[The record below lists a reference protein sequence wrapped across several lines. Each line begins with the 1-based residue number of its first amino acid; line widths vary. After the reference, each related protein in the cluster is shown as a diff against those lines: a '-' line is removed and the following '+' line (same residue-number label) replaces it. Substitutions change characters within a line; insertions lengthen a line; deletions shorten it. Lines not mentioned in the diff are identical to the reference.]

1 MAQVAAVIVATSTGR
16 TLADELSSRG
26 SYTHLIEGPD
36 GVPKVL
42 LGVNGQ
48 PVLNHWL
55 AAIKAVPRLTPI
67 EEKVFILCNENNV
80 EHVRAW
86 AADPRTSLG
95 GFPLDNVLT
104 NGSDDS
110 LGFAGD
116 LAAFLAAAPPA
127 AQLSS
132 ASLVVVEGD
141 GLVGPGFGLSRVVE
155 HTVVRGKDT
164 LTYMAAPEGM
174 PLEGQAVLGL
184 EDAANAYQTASQR
197 VEGLDAA
204 ANGIADPM
212 AFTPVLAPVA
222 VLRPETVAR
231 AAGSA
236 GAGPS
241 PYGTCG
247 LGYML
252 AGLRPGDVAHPP
264 MYAMPVDSCFRL
276 GDAYSLQLA
285 SNFFAYYA
293 TEKAGG
299 KGEAAKALDAA
310 RRLAQLNEARTMAG
324 GSLAGAVK
332 LVREVES
339 ARPPEPCVDAAQR
352 KLYNAFFQSWL
363 AGDRHHDVG
372 ATVGRG
378 GVSAAGGGDGAG
390 AGLPLRF
397 ADVTT
402 RKHNPKQ
409 QHPVYQT
416 SNSIY
421 GAKAPSQLDMPL
433 SYSSSSQAFTRAFP
447 VTAAKNSCMVTSVTR
462 SNVHKALDDF

>member
-1 MAQVAAVIVATSTGR
+1 MAQVAAVIIATSTGR

-26 SYTHLIEGPD
+26 SYVHLIEGQD

-42 LGVNGQ
+42 LGMNGQ

-55 AAIKAVPRLTPI
+55 AAITAVPRLTPV

-80 EHVRAW
+80 EEVRAW

-95 GFPLDNVLT
+95 GFPVANVLT

-110 LGFAGD
+110 LGFGGD
-116 LAAFLAAAPPA
+116 LAALLAAAPQLA
-127 AQLSS
+127 AG
-132 ASLVVVEGD
+132 SLVVVEGD

-174 PLEGQAVLGL
+174 PLEGQAVLAL

-241 PYGTCG
+241 PYGASG
-247 LGYML
+247 LGYLL
-252 AGLRPGDVAHPP
+252 AALRPGDVAHPP

-276 GDAYSLQLA
+276 GDAYSLQMA

-299 KGEAAKALDAA
+299 QGEAAKALEAA

-332 LVREVES
+332 LVKEVES
-339 ARPPEPCVDAAQR
+339 ARPPEPFVDSAQR
-352 KLYNAFFQSWL
+352 KLFTNFFQSWL
-363 AGDRHHDVG
+363 AGDRHHDIG

-378 GVSAAGGGDGAG
+378 GVTAAGGGDGAG

-402 RKHNPKQ
+402 RKHAPKQ

-416 SNSIY
+416 SNGIY
-421 GAKAPSQLDMPL
+421 GSKAPTQLDMPL
-433 SYSSSSQAFTRAFP
+433 SYSSSSQAFTNKFP
-447 VTAAKNSCMVTSVTR
+447 PTAAKNSCMVTAVTR
-462 SNVHKALDDF
+462 SKVHKALDDF